1 MGSRGYLAD
10 IGLVPLASEKYKTT
24 RTAAVD
30 LNTITL
36 N

>member
-30 LNTITL
+30 LNTHHS
-36 N
+36 